1 MSIGLKS
8 RFGTGVAAAL
18 VALAACGGSSGG
30 GGGGTGASTDPF
42 VAQAKVVADKAT
54 QPVTVWDGPTTG
66 PKAQPGK
73 FIVYVSES
81 QQNGGASGVG
91 AGVQEA
97 AAAIGWKFKLIDGQ
111 GTVQGQTAA
120 MNQAIALKPDGIVLG
135 TLDAQAVKTAV
146 VQANQLGIKVV
157 GWHSAATPGPIADP
171 PVYMNV
177 QSDQAAAATAMGDYV
192 VASSNGKAQVAIVTW
207 TLYQVAILKTT
218 TMRGEIEKCRDC
230 KVLTYDDSPLTE
242 ASTRMPSYTSSLL
255 SRFSKTLT
263 HVMFINDG
271 YADFM
276 APALRAAGIGP
287 GGPPVLV
294 STGDGSVPAYQ
305 RIRDGQY
312 QTATVPEPLN
322 EHGWQVVDELNR
334 AFAGEPPSTYVT
346 PIHLVIKANIG
357 SDGGP
362 DNRFDPGN
370 GYRDQ
375 YKKIWGV

>member
-1 MSIGLKS
+1 MAVGLRS
-8 RFGTGVAAAL
+8 RSMAL
-18 VALAACGGSSGG
+18 VGATMVALAACGGGSSGG
-30 GGGGTGASTDPF
+30 GSSGGGVDPF
-42 VAQAKVVADKAT
+42 VAQAKLVADAAT
-54 QPVTVWDGPTTG
+54 KPVTTWDGPTTG
-66 PKAQPGK
+66 SKAQPGK
-73 FIVYVSES
+73 FIVYVSEG
-81 QQNGGASGVG
+81 QTNGGAAGVG
-91 AGVQEA
+91 AGVAEA

-135 TLDAQAVKTAV
+135 TLDAQAVKPTILEADS
-146 VQANQLGIKVV
+146 LGIKVV

-171 PVYMNV
+171 PVFTNV
-177 QSDQAAAATAMGDYV
+177 QSNQADAATAMGDYV
-192 VASSNGKAQVAIVTW
+192 VATSNGKAQVAIVTW
-207 TLYQVAILKTT
+207 SLYAVAVLKTT
-218 TMRGEIEKCRDC
+218 TMQAAIQKCRDC

-242 ASTRMPSYTSSLL
+242 ASTRMPSYTASLL
-255 SRFSKTLT
+255 SRFGAKLT
-263 HVMFINDG
+263 HVLFINDG

-294 STGDGSVPAYQ
+294 STGDGSVAAYQ

-322 EHGWQVVDELNR
+322 EHGWQVVDDLNR
-334 AFAGEPPSTYVT
+334 AFAGQPPSDYVT

-362 DNRFDPGN
+362 ANSFDPGN